1 MKAFKKFPVLALL
14 CFSAVGT
21 TFSGAA
27 IAGSTTTA
35 GADAEPSS
43 SIGVIF
49 VPLENISATVTTILS
64 SPALATAISNVIF
77 ATLTTLS
84 GGGSLT
90 SVGGFLVVLPAN
102 SADVITEAINSVIRL
117 AENDDSE
124 QIVAT
129 KNLGQLE
136 ESGNAGTQLA
146 LEQQITDELAES
158 GVEMDVSPLVESIM
172 GLGNSPERLPVA
184 TEAMNDLVMSASRVE
199 LEALASSPSITAIRQ
214 ILNDGNSVL

>member
-184 TEAMNDLVMSASRVE
+184 TEAMNNLVMSASRV
-199 LEALASSPSITAIRQ
+199 
-214 ILNDGNSVL
+214 N